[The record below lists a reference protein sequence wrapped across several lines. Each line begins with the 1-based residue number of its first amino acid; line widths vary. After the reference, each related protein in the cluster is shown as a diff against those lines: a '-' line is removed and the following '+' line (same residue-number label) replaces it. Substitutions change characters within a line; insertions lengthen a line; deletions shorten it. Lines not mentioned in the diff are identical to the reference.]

1 MAVFANLHYGYKLP
15 SSLSTVFHGIF
26 FSIHGIFFSSR
37 DIIPE
42 PGNGFHASIYKY
54 YSSTFALDFSK
65 TSATKVRKSVDNL
78 HLHNLRQSF
87 VMYIR
92 HEVILLSRS
101 VDNYM
106 LSTRLY
112 FFSSW
117 HRLAQYIQA
126 WIFVFI
132 ATNRKC
138 GFCYIWVILRRNVLL
153 GVELVVWSRAD
164 SVNRDLITS
173 LINVNIQN
181 DISKLN

>member
-1 MAVFANLHYGYKLP
+1 MPYYNCCVSGCTNNFRNVGKLP
-15 SSLSTVFHGIF
+15 RCHMRHIVFFCHSKQATRPSPLLDWEMANKLPASSLSTVFHGIF

-65 TSATKVRKSVDNL
+65 TSATKVRKSVGNL

-101 VDNYM
+101 VDKYM

-112 FFSSW
+112 FFSS
-117 HRLAQYIQA
+117 
-126 WIFVFI
+126 
-132 ATNRKC
+132 
-138 GFCYIWVILRRNVLL
+138 
-153 GVELVVWSRAD
+153 
-164 SVNRDLITS
+164 
-173 LINVNIQN
+173 
-181 DISKLN
+181 